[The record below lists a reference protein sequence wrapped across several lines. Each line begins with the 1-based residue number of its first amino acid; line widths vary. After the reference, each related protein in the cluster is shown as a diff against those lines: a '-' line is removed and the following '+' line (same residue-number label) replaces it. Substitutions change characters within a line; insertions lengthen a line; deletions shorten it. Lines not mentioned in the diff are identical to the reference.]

1 MVSQANNTE
10 RVSWTISIGAAI
22 WSILGLTITVVT
34 LGFMITRSTRHGEVQ
49 SVLTQHQKV

>member
-34 LGFMITRSTRHGEVQ
+34 LGFVITRSIRHGEVQ
-49 SVLTQHQKV
+49 AVLAQHQKM